1 MRRTDSSLTLVEFVI
16 VLCIISA
23 MVTVTIRC
31 ATPSAGSSTICS
43 R

>member
-1 MRRTDSSLTLVEFVI
+1 MRRTDSGFTLVELVI

-23 MVTVTIRC
+23 MVTVAIPY
-31 ATPSAGSSTICS
+31 ATRSAGSSTICS